1 MTIPTWLM
9 LVSLAIASFAP
20 VVSLRPGWWVPYY
33 YGALLVWWVLVSV
46 AAMRRVAREDQKRQ
60 LAGTLRPL
68 GDATN
73 AEAEETHADAVRHA
87 FAEARLIIVA
97 RDAVDLYDRIR
108 KNQSG
113 DETVTVITDRRST
126 DRRLHLEVYIP
137 DRRLDERRRHDIA
150 PLLFTQGWAQVT
162 LPRVDRPRLPRAV
175 TSGMFRRPRLRA
187 GGVV

>member
-60 LAGTLRPL
+60 LAGTPRPL

-108 KNQSG
+108 RNQLG